1 MIKTMH
7 QHHSIKDDT
16 MPITTDQPPY
26 IELLGVHIHVLPL
39 DALLNRIKH
48 SICDQRKQLVAHI
61 NVHGLNLAYEL
72 ETMRTFYNDY
82 ADLVFCDGY
91 GVRLGAI
98 LDRAPPPYRYTPIDW
113 MPALGELCEQHEFT
127 VFLLGARPNVIDAA
141 AERLCGYAPDLQI
154 VGTHHG
160 YFDKKPS
167 SAANQKVLQQ
177 VNAARPDIL
186 IVGFGM
192 PMQEH
197 WLMDNWAAL
206 DVGVALTVG
215 GVFDLLAG
223 TLPRPPRWM
232 TDHGLEWLG
241 RLFIEPRRLWKRYL
255 IGNPL
260 FIWRVLYNRL
270 TS

>member
-1 MIKTMH
+1 MP
-7 QHHSIKDDT
+7 QPRSITNDT
-16 MPITTDQPPY
+16 TPECANHLTH
-26 IELLGVHIHVLPL
+26 IELLGVRIHILPL
-39 DALLNRIKH
+39 DGLL
-48 SICDQRKQLVAHI
+48 DQIVQSVTSRRKQLIAHV

-72 ETMRTFYNDY
+72 QTIRTFYNEY
-82 ADLVFCDGY
+82 ADIVFCDGY
-91 GVRLGAI
+91 GVRLGAM
-98 LDRAPPPYRYTPIDW
+98 LDNTRPPYRYTPIDW
-113 MPALGELCEQHEFT
+113 MPALSELCEQQGFT
-127 VFLLGARPNVIDAA
+127 VFLLGARRDVVEAA
-141 AERLCGYAPDLQI
+141 AHRLQEYAQNLQI

-160 YFDKKPS
+160 YFDKTTDS
-167 SAANQKVLQQ
+167 EENQEVLRR
-177 VNAARPDIL
+177 VNAAQPDIL

-197 WLMDNWAAL
+197 WLMDNWEAL
-206 DVGVALTVG
+206 DVGIALTVG

-260 FIWRVLYNRL
+260 FILRVLYNRL
-270 TS
+270 RS